1 LINRAGRL
9 QIKAAMVLV
18 VGNTTAAFF
27 VLRFNLKYLSAMKVC
42 IGWLIMLIVDS
53 PLSALIG

>member
-1 LINRAGRL
+1 
-9 QIKAAMVLV
+9 MVLV